1 MNQKL
6 QSIPSPAPKD
16 WSGPIATLSISF
28 LDLKKEL
35 ESFRNQLQ
43 GILNGFA
50 HKLDELDKR
59 TAPPIETPQ
68 PEKASAA

>member
-35 ESFRNQLQ
+35 EGFRNQLQ
-43 GILNGFA
+43 SILNGFA
-50 HKLDELDKR
+50 QKLDEIDRR
-59 TAPPIETPQ
+59 TAPQ
-68 PEKASAA
+68 PETAPEKVNAA